1 MTIKNG
7 GGNIIIG
14 EILVAFFLGFL
25 LFILLLLMLSIFF
38 DLVLDTN
45 LKKIFYI
52 IKDWNNDRK
61 QKKEYKE
68 KAKKDKDRMEIRIF
82 ADSKYNE
89 IKHIVSDFHKEHEI
103 ALLLIEKVFPSP
115 QLTNDKYIHDVE
127 KVYNNCKKKYE
138 KLVSFMTTYP
148 VEDSRSTE
156 IVDNGI
162 SNLRDSYDTMKDL
175 VSELSVLFVEG
186 EDIDTEDLKRSI
198 NDIDSYYEILEEPCN
213 RW

>member
-1 MTIKNG
+1 MTIKDG

-14 EILVAFFLGFL
+14 EILVVFFCVMMGVVL
-25 LFILLLLMLSIFF
+25 ITLMLSMFL

-45 LKKIFYI
+45 LKKIFYA

-61 QKKEYKE
+61 QQKKYKE
-68 KAKKDKDRMEIRIF
+68 EVKKDKDRMEIRIF

-89 IKHIVSDFHKEHEI
+89 IKHIVADFHKEHEI
-103 ALLLIEKVFPSP
+103 ALSLIEKIFPSP
-115 QLTNDKYIHDVE
+115 QLTNDKYINDVE
-127 KVYNNCKKKYE
+127 KVYNDCKKKYE

-162 SNLRDSYDTMKDL
+162 SNLRDSYDAMKNL
-175 VSELSVLFVEG
+175 VSELSILLVEG

-198 NDIDSYYEILEEPCN
+198 NDIHSYSTLTGDDYGF
-213 RW
+213 